1 MIRRDIILEYI
12 DLVIRCVSFYFILII
27 ALRFMGK
34 REVGE
39 LSVFDIVIYLVMS
52 ELLALAVTET
62 DESILKSLI
71 PITTLALLQFAL
83 SFCLLKSKTLRDIV
97 DGKPVILIHD
107 GTLNQA
113 EMKKQRYN
121 LDDLLSQLRDKD
133 ICCIKDVQFAILENS
148 GNLSVFK
155 KDDCCVL
162 HPTPV
167 IQDRVINQK
176 VLEDIHKDNEWLKKA
191 LQSYGYENEKQ
202 IFLCMVLKDGLYI
215 LEKK

>member
-1 MIRRDIILEYI
+1 MNRRDTIFSYV
-12 DLVIRCVSFYFILII
+12 DLVIRCVMFYFILII

-52 ELLALAVTET
+52 ELLAIAVSDT

-71 PITTLALLQFAL
+71 PITTLALLQFCL
-83 SFCLLKSKTLRDIV
+83 SFFLLKGKKLRDIV
-97 DGKPVILIHD
+97 DGKPVILIHN

-148 GNLSVFK
+148 GNLSVLR

-162 HPTPV
+162 HPVPL
-167 IQDRVINQK
+167 IQDRMINKK
-176 VLEDIHKDNEWLKKA
+176 VLKDLNKDEVWLRQEIKK
-191 LQSYGYENEKQ
+191 YGFENENH
-202 IFLCMVLKDGLYI
+202 IFLCMVLVDGLYI